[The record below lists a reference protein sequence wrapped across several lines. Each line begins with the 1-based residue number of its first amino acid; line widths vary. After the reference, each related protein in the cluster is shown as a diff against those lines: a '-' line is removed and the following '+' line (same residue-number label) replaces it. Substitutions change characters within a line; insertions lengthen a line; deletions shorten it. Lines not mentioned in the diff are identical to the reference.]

1 MINTVKKNDD
11 LIFAVH
17 VRAGSHREGITGEID
32 SALKV
37 EVGAPPVEGKANK
50 AVVKLIAK
58 SLGLPKTAVK
68 IESGERSKIKRVRV
82 TGATPGDIQRLIP

>member
-1 MINTVKKNDD
+1 MINTVKKNNDI
-11 LIFAVH
+11 IFTVQ
-17 VRAGSHREGITGEID
+17 VRAGCRREGITGEID

-37 EVGAPPVEGKANK
+37 EVTAPPVEGKANN

-68 IESGERSKIKRVRV
+68 IESGEKSKIKRIRV
-82 TGATPGDIQRLIP
+82 TGATPEEIQRLIP